1 MSAALPVL
9 ALAALA
15 VLASVLLPR
24 ALPRITWL
32 RRTPAAALTLWQIA
46 GLTGVSAAL
55 LTAPAAVLS
64 LVDRE
69 DFVPT
74 LSDGPIQTTVGLVV
88 AAVLSGGMLVLLLR
102 SGHQV
107 GRSLR
112 SNRREQR
119 HVVDV
124 VASRTDGRLRVL
136 DHPGRS
142 AYCLPGLQSRVVLTQ
157 GAVNALSGSELEAV
171 LAHEHAHVRSRH
183 DLMLEFFTVLHRTVP
198 ARVRS
203 EPALAEVHLLIEL
216 LADRQAARRAG
227 VSAMGGALVTMA
239 GQGHPRATLSDA
251 AAQSDAAVRIRAL
264 PGHLRFQ
271 PTVFPV
277 VLAGVVLGL
286 LPWALLAWG
295 LWART

>member
-1 MSAALPVL
+1 MSSALPVL
-9 ALAALA
+9 ALGVLA
-15 VLASVLLPR
+15 VVSSVLLPR
-24 ALPRITWL
+24 LLPRLSWL
-32 RRTPAAALTLWQIA
+32 RRTPAAALTLWQVA

-55 LTAPAAVLS
+55 LTAPAAALS
-64 LVDRE
+64 LVSPD
-69 DFVPT
+69 DAAPT
-74 LSDGPIQTTVGLVV
+74 VLDGPLRLSLVLAV
-88 AAVLSGGMLVLLLR
+88 AVALSGGMAVLLLR
-102 SGHQV
+102 SGHLV

-157 GAVNALSGSELEAV
+157 GAVNALSAAELDAV

-216 LADRQAARRAG
+216 LADRQAARRVG

-251 AAQSDAAVRIRAL
+251 AAEGDAAVRIRAL

-271 PTVFPV
+271 PTVFAV
-277 VLAGVVLGL
+277 ALAAIVLGL
-286 LPWALLAWG
+286 LPWALLAWA
-295 LWART
+295 LWA

>member
-1 MSAALPVL
+1 MSSALPVL

-24 ALPRITWL
+24 LLPRIIWL
-32 RRTPAAALTLWQIA
+32 RRTPAAALGLWQVA

-55 LTAPAAVLS
+55 LTAPAAALS
-64 LVDRE
+64 VVNHGDSVSAL
-69 DFVPT
+69 T
-74 LSDGPIQTTVGLVV
+74 DGPVQASVGVVV

-107 GRSLR
+107 GRALR
-112 SNRREQR
+112 TNRREQR

-157 GAVNALSGSELEAV
+157 GAVNALSDSELEAV
-171 LAHEHAHVRSRH
+171 LAHEHAHVSSRH

-198 ARVRS
+198 SRIRS
-203 EPALAEVHLLIEL
+203 EPALSEVHLLIEL
-216 LADRQAARRAG
+216 LADRQAARRVG
-227 VSAMGGALVTMA
+227 VRAMGGALVTMA
-239 GQGHPRATLSDA
+239 GHGHPRATLSDA
-251 AAQSDAAVRIRAL
+251 APESGAAVRIRAL

-271 PTVFPV
+271 PTVVPV

-286 LPWALLAWG
+286 LPWVLLGWG
-295 LWART
+295 L